1 MEEQKIVKAHST
13 WLWKGD
19 DMKLTHI
26 KLFFF
31 LHIMYEP
38 VSTTGLY
45 VYVSSMYFWA
55 ARILIYSPVITSNM
69 LRA

>member
-26 KLFFF
+26 ELFSQS
-31 LHIMYEP
+31 
-38 VSTTGLY
+38 STTGLY

-55 ARILIYSPVITSNM
+55 ARIFIYSPVITSNM